1 MMHKRLSPAAGRAAL
16 IERASHVENS
26 GAMNWKR
33 IQKPL
38 IVGGAIALIAIAGT
52 GHFVVRELLAAFLF
66 FCVLF
71 GLLGISVL
79 GSFLLGEGVVRCFNL
94 LETSVASFR
103 LHPPI
108 PSVAGPL
115 AREIGKSYLS
125 SKRTGSGAL
134 CSNQRKYEQ
143 SDQGAR

>member
-1 MMHKRLSPAAGRAAL
+1 
-16 IERASHVENS
+16 VENS
-26 GAMNWKR
+26 RAMSWKR

-38 IVGGAIALIAIAGT
+38 TVGGAIGLTAIAGT

-79 GSFLLGEGVVRCFNL
+79 GSFLRGEGVVRCVNL
-94 LETSVASFR
+94 HVTSVASVR
-103 LHPPI
+103 VRQPI

-115 AREIGKSYLS
+115 TREIGKS
-125 SKRTGSGAL
+125 
-134 CSNQRKYEQ
+134 
-143 SDQGAR
+143 